1 MFLSALF
8 FFICWKAILK
18 GLYNK
23 HEPRLVLQCSNG
35 TEFKGAVKILEK
47 YFIIKIIC
55 SSTYHLHS
63 KIKVEIGN
71 TTFHGKTKFNLM
83 QSVGHGGIKKVK
95 EVKELPEYQRVL
107 NDNP

>member
-63 KIKVEIGN
+63 KVKVEIDS
-71 TTFHGKTKFNLM
+71 TISDRETKYNLM
-83 QSVGHGGIKKVK
+83 QSVGHDVIK
-95 EVKELPEYQRVL
+95 
-107 NDNP
+107 